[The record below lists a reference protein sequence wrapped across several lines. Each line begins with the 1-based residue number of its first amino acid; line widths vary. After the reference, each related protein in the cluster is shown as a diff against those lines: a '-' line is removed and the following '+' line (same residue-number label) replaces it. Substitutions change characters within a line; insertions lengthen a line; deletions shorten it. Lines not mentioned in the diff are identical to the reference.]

1 MNVDLVNRREEMG
14 LPFWL
19 LCAAVLVVTAFLL
32 LLSTYGD
39 FWLVPWHDEVVI
51 ARLAQNLTEGR
62 GFRNDFLDDLLP
74 SADERTYWQM
84 PVYPFALSIWGKFFG
99 FELNSL
105 RWFSRICGAVTI
117 TLLFALT
124 VKLRLSATAILLSVL
139 WTATDLTFQFAS
151 NFVRPDI
158 LTCSLLLA
166 ATLFLVHKP
175 LTSWHCLLA
184 GLSVALSVFSH
195 PIALPCWLVCGAI
208 IVKRNGWRDGAIFV
222 LPFLIGFSAWL
233 FYGLQDWHA
242 FTGQLKAHALH
253 KSYPIPHRLAFL
265 LGTTF
270 WGIQHYLGIPL
281 NAMPWCAVI
290 LAFVWVSWREKGRMF
305 LPRWLVLF
313 AAALYAIVA
322 VGAEAWYPAL
332 FVPFGYLILA
342 AMVWLMTEKAT
353 TKTVKALLMVAALGW
368 WVYQARVVFLHVSA
382 LPEIRRQTMSF
393 VRDLERRLPERAVVL
408 IGSFSPDPTFALLNS
423 RSDLKFYQL
432 MPSPMV
438 DPVALKKLRNRLT
451 HLLVLEEAV
460 KEPLLSGQKLRSWH
474 FDFGGLTQPPHR
486 GVTIVLLKVP
496 KVSQQPSNS
505 KPTG

>member
-1 MNVDLVNRREEMG
+1 MSRDLVNRQKEMK

-19 LCAAVLVVTAFLL
+19 LCAVALIVTAFLL

-51 ARLAQNLTEGR
+51 ARLAQNLTEGK
-62 GFRNDFLDDLLP
+62 GFRNDLLDDLLP
-74 SADERTYWQM
+74 KADERTYWQM
-84 PVYPFALSIWGKFFG
+84 PVYPFALSLWGKFLG
-99 FELNSL
+99 FDLNSL
-105 RWFSRICGAVTI
+105 RWFSRICGAITI
-117 TLLFALT
+117 VLLFALT
-124 VKLRLSATAILLSVL
+124 VKLGFPATAILLSVL

-184 GLSVALSVFSH
+184 GLSAALSVFSH
-195 PIALPCWLVCGAI
+195 PIALPCWLICGAI
-208 IVKRNGWRDGAIFV
+208 IVKRNGWRDGAVFA
-222 LPFLIGFSAWL
+222 LLFLIGLSAWL

-242 FTGQLKAHALH
+242 FIGQLKAHIAH
-253 KSYPIPHRLAFL
+253 KSYPISYRLAFL

-270 WGIQHYLGIPL
+270 WGIQHFLGIPL
-281 NAMPWCAVI
+281 NAMPWSAVV
-290 LAFVWVSWREKGRMF
+290 LAFIWVSWREKERMF
-305 LPRWLVLF
+305 LPKWFVLF
-313 AAALYAIVA
+313 AVALYAIVA
-322 VGAEAWYPAL
+322 AGAEAWYPAL
-332 FVPFGYLILA
+332 FVPFGYLMLA
-342 AMVWLMTEKAT
+342 AMVWLMSEKVK
-353 TKTVKALLMVAALGW
+353 TKTVKALLIVAALSW
-368 WVYQARVVFLHVSA
+368 WAYQARVVFLHFSA
-382 LPEIRRQTMSF
+382 LPEIRRQTRGF
-393 VRDLERRLPERAVVL
+393 VRDLESYLPERAVVL
-408 IGSFSPDPTFALLNS
+408 IGSFSPDPTFVLMNS

-438 DPVALKKLRNRLT
+438 NPIALKQLRNRLT

-474 FDFGGLTQPPHR
+474 FNFGGLTQPPHR
-486 GVTIVLLKVP
+486 GVTIVLLKVQ
-496 KVSQQPSNS
+496 KVSPQPSNS